1 MKNQS
6 HIKTVSFHTLGC
18 KLNQSETDAIAAD
31 FKRNG
36 FEIVPFRSAA
46 DLTVINTCTV
56 TNEAD
61 SKSRQIIRN
70 AIKASPQG
78 RIVAMGCYA
87 QINPED
93 LSAINGIDMVLGT
106 NEKYRLLEY
115 ITQLETKVV
124 DKPLVYVNESGDI
137 ENYRESEFISAT
149 GRTRAYLKIQEGCDY
164 FCSYCIIPFARG
176 KARSRQIVEC
186 LAEAKSLVD
195 RGYRELVLTGIN
207 IGTWQDGSN
216 KLVDLLDSLSIIPG
230 LDRIRISSIEP
241 NTISDDIL
249 HLLADRP
256 TICPHLHIPLQS
268 GSPEVLNRMRRK
280 YQLTEYFDLAD
291 RIGNIVPDV
300 AWGTDLIVGFPGETE
315 AEFAETLA
323 VVEQLPFSYLHIFR
337 YSERDGTIAAKLPN
351 RVDFHVKKKRA
362 SILREM
368 GAKKKQ
374 VYNRRFLNTVQP
386 VLFEMVGKDDLVS
399 GMTPNYIRVKIAG
412 DESFKNKICQVH
424 LTKDCSNYLIGEI
437 SEQP

>member
-6 HIKTVSFHTLGC
+6 QIKTVSFHTLGC

-31 FKRNG
+31 FRRNG
-36 FEIVPFRSAA
+36 FELVPFRSAA

-61 SKSRQIIRN
+61 SKSRQIIRS

-93 LSAINGIDMVLGT
+93 LSSIAGVDMILGT

-115 ITQLETKVV
+115 ITQLETKVA
-124 DKPLVYVNESGDI
+124 KPLVYVNESGDI

-176 KARSRQIVEC
+176 KARSRQMSEC
-186 LAEAKSLVD
+186 LTEAKSLVD

-216 KLVDLLDSLSIIPG
+216 KLADLLERLSIIPG

-241 NTISDDIL
+241 NTISDDL
-249 HLLADRP
+249 LQLLAERP

-268 GSPEVLNRMRRK
+268 GSPAVLNRMRRK
-280 YQLTEYFDLAD
+280 YQLAEYFELAS
-291 RIGNIVPDV
+291 RIGSILPDV

-323 VVEQLPFSYLHIFR
+323 VVERLPFSYLHIFR
-337 YSERDGTIAAKLPN
+337 YSERDGTIAVKLPN
-351 RVDFHVKKKRA
+351 RVDFHIKKKRA

-368 GAKKKQ
+368 GAKKQQ

-386 VLFEMVGKDDLVS
+386 VLFETIGKDDLVS
-399 GMTPNYIRVKIAG
+399 GMTPNYIRVKMAG
-412 DESFKNKICQVH
+412 DESFKNTISPVL
-424 LTKDCSNYLIGEI
+424 LTQDCGNYLMGEI
-437 SEQP
+437 SE